1 MNTAL
6 RSLALFF
13 SALLVQDAWA
23 CRVPPANQLM
33 GVDEQIALASDVSLA
48 QVVAATP
55 LEGNVVEYR
64 FVVLQ
69 RLAGPVQRTFTLRGR
84 AGSGERESTSFER
97 HTAPAFWQ
105 RGGGRT
111 MNGADCAIHPVFTVG
126 DSYLV
131 FLNSPW
137 TWRSFERIE
146 AVDGAVDEGDRW
158 LAYVRAG
165 LARRT
170 AVPKGSQAGSGLAEM
185 PDRRADVSN
194 QHHH

>member
-1 MNTAL
+1 MSASL
-6 RSLALFF
+6 RGLALLY
-13 SALLVQDAWA
+13 ATLLVQDAWA

-33 GVDEQIALASDVSLA
+33 GVDEQIAMASDVSLA

-69 RLAGPVQRTFTLRGR
+69 RLAGPERRTFTLRGR
-84 AGSGERESTSFER
+84 AAGTPAFLAGGPADAGERASFDH

-111 MNGADCAIHPVFTVG
+111 TNGADCTIRPAFTLG

-131 FLNSPW
+131 FLDSPW

-158 LAYVRAG
+158 LAYVKAG
-165 LARRT
+165 LARR
-170 AVPKGSQAGSGLAEM
+170 VAGWSG
-185 PDRRADVSN
+185 R
-194 QHHH
+194 

>member
-13 SALLVQDAWA
+13 STLLIQDAWA
-23 CRVPPANQLM
+23 CRAPPANQLM
-33 GVDEQIALASDVSLA
+33 GVDEQIALASDVYLA
-48 QVVAATP
+48 QAVAATP
-55 LEGNVVEYR
+55 LEGNAVEYR

-69 RLAGPVQRTFTLRGR
+69 RLAGPERRTFTLSGR
-84 AGSGERESTSFER
+84 AAGTPAFLAGGPANAGERERATFDH

-105 RGGGRT
+105 RGGGRAT
-111 MNGADCAIHPVFTVG
+111 NGADCAIHPVFTLG

-131 FLNSPW
+131 FLDSPW

-170 AVPKGSQAGSGLAEM
+170 AVPKGS
-185 PDRRADVSN
+185 
-194 QHHH
+194 